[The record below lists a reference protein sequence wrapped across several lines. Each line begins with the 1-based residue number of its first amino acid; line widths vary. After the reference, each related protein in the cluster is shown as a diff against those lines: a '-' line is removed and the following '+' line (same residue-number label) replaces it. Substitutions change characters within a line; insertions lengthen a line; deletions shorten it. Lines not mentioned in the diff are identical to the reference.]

1 MNHLILQAQSEGGMS
16 FFILIGGMF
25 LIMYFFMIRPQVKKT
40 KRSKILP
47 RGTVERGQSGDHW
60 WNPWQSR

>member
-40 KRSKILP
+40 KRSQILS
-47 RGTVERGQSGDHW
+47 RRTVERGQSGDHW